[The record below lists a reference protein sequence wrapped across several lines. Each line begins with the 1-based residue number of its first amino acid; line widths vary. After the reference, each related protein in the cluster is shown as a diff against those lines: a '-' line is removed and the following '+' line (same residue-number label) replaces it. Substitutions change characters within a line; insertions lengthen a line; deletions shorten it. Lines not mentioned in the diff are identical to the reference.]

1 MSPHV
6 DPMQGP
12 ERHAGSQ
19 GRLTSDASRRTMRG
33 MNASPSPVPALDRV
47 DSQLEASL
55 ERLFAL
61 LRIPSISTQPEH
73 APDCHR
79 AAEWL
84 RDDLASLGFDASVRQ
99 TPGLPIVVAHDRS
112 VTTGPH
118 VLFYGH
124 YDVQPV
130 DPVALWT
137 SGPFEPALVEGP
149 DGERCITARGAS
161 DDKGQVM
168 TFLEALR
175 AIRAADDRYP
185 LRISVLLEG
194 EEESGGPSLRP
205 FLEAH
210 AAELAADVALV
221 CDTDMLEDGVPAITT
236 MLRGLVGE
244 EITITCA
251 DRDLHSGLYGNAAR
265 NPLHLLVE
273 ILASLRD
280 GDGRVTLPGFYDN
293 VTDLPDS
300 VRADWARIGGPDA
313 ALLAPV
319 GLSIPAGE
327 TGYTA
332 LEQTWAR
339 PTCEINGITGGYG
352 GEGFK
357 TVLPGK
363 ASAKVSFR
371 MVAGQ
376 DPEAVRAAFRA
387 HVNAR
392 IPADCSV
399 AFQSHGG
406 SRASALPIDGP
417 FLKAA
422 LAALTEEWGKSAA
435 IVGSGG
441 SIPVVRDLQE
451 ALGMDSLL
459 IGFAKADN
467 RIHSPNEKYDLSS
480 FHRGT
485 RSWVRVL
492 YRLAGVEP
500 AQA

>member
-1 MSPHV
+1 
-6 DPMQGP
+6 
-12 ERHAGSQ
+12 
-19 GRLTSDASRRTMRG
+19 
-33 MNASPSPVPALDRV
+33 MNAIPPRPSGAAAALDHV

-61 LRIPSISTQPEH
+61 LRIPSISTQPRH
-73 APDCHR
+73 APDCAR

-84 RDDLASLGFDASVRQ
+84 CRDLASLGLEASVRE
-99 TPGLPIVVAHDRS
+99 TAGLPIVVAHDRAA
-112 VTTGPH
+112 TAGPH

-137 SGPFEPALVEGP
+137 SGPFEPAMVDGP
-149 DGERCITARGAS
+149 DGERWITARGAS

-175 AIRAADDRYP
+175 AIRSADGTYP
-185 LRISVLLEG
+185 VRISVLLEG

-205 FLEAH
+205 FLDAH
-210 AAELAADVALV
+210 KDELKADVALV
-221 CDTDMLEDGVPAITT
+221 CDTDMLEDGVPAVTT

-244 EITITCA
+244 EITVTCA

-273 ILASLRD
+273 ILARLRD
-280 GDGRVTLPGFYDN
+280 ADGRVTLPGFYDG
-293 VTDLPDS
+293 VEELPAS
-300 VRADWARIGGPDA
+300 VKQDWARVGGGDE
-313 ALLAPV
+313 ALLAPI

-327 TGYTA
+327 KGYTA

-376 DPEAVRAAFRA
+376 DPQKVQDAFRA
-387 HVNAR
+387 HVRAH
-392 IPADCSV
+392 IPSDCSV
-399 AFQSHGG
+399 TFHSHGC
-406 SRASALPIDGP
+406 SSASALPIDGP
-417 FLKAA
+417 YLKAA
-422 LAALTEEWGKSAA
+422 LAALSEEWGKTAA
-435 IVGSGG
+435 VVGSGG

-451 ALGMDSLL
+451 SLGMDSLL
-459 IGFAKADN
+459 IGFAKNDN
-467 RIHSPNEKYDLSS
+467 RIHSPNEKYDLTS

-492 YRLAGVEP
+492 YGLAEAGHP
-500 AQA
+500 G

>member
-1 MSPHV
+1 
-6 DPMQGP
+6 
-12 ERHAGSQ
+12 
-19 GRLTSDASRRTMRG
+19 
-33 MNASPSPVPALDRV
+33 MNAIPPRPSGAAAALDHV

-61 LRIPSISTQPEH
+61 LRIPSISTQPRH
-73 APDCHR
+73 APDCAR

-84 RDDLASLGFDASVRQ
+84 CSDLASLGLEASVRE
-99 TPGLPIVVAHDRS
+99 TAGLPIVVAHDRAA
-112 VTTGPH
+112 TAGPH

-137 SGPFEPALVEGP
+137 SGPFEPAMVDGP
-149 DGERCITARGAS
+149 DGERWITARGAS

-175 AIRAADDRYP
+175 AIRSADGAYP
-185 LRISVLLEG
+185 VRISVLLEG

-205 FLEAH
+205 FLDAH
-210 AAELAADVALV
+210 KDELKADVALV
-221 CDTDMLEDGVPAITT
+221 CDTDMLEDGVPAVTT

-244 EITITCA
+244 EITVTCA

-273 ILASLRD
+273 ILARLRD
-280 GDGRVTLPGFYDN
+280 ADGRVTLPGFYDG
-293 VTDLPDS
+293 VEELPAS
-300 VRADWARIGGPDA
+300 VKQDWARVGGGDE
-313 ALLAPV
+313 ALLAPI

-327 TGYTA
+327 KGYTA

-376 DPEAVRAAFRA
+376 DPQKVQDAFRA
-387 HVNAR
+387 HVRAY
-392 IPADCSV
+392 IPSDCSV
-399 AFQSHGG
+399 TFHSHGC
-406 SRASALPIDGP
+406 SSASALPIDGP
-417 FLKAA
+417 YLKAA
-422 LAALTEEWGKSAA
+422 LAALSEEWGKPAA
-435 IVGSGG
+435 VVGSGG

-451 ALGMDSLL
+451 SLGMDSLL
-459 IGFAKADN
+459 IGFAKNDN
-467 RIHSPNEKYDLSS
+467 RIHSPNEKYDLTS

-492 YRLAGVEP
+492 YGLAEAGHP
-500 AQA
+500 G

>member
-1 MSPHV
+1 ML
-6 DPMQGP
+6 
-12 ERHAGSQ
+12 A
-19 GRLTSDASRRTMRG
+19 
-33 MNASPSPVPALDRV
+33 MNAIQPPANPADAALSLVDR
-47 DSQLEASL
+47 QLESSL

-61 LRIPSISTQPEH
+61 LRIPSVSTQPEH
-73 APDCHR
+73 AADCRR
-79 AAEWL
+79 AAEFL
-84 RDDLASLGFDASVRQ
+84 CADLASLGLEASVRE
-99 TPGLPIVVAHDRS
+99 TSGLPIVVAHDRS
-112 VTTGPH
+112 ATEGPH

-130 DPVALWT
+130 DPLALWN
-137 SGPFEPALVEGP
+137 SGPFEPVLVDGP
-149 DGERCITARGAS
+149 ATDAGTERCITARGAS

-175 AIRAADDRYP
+175 AIRAADGRYP
-185 LRISVLLEG
+185 VRVSVLLEG

-205 FLEAH
+205 FLDANRD
-210 AAELAADVALV
+210 ELRADIALV
-221 CDTDMLEDGVPAITT
+221 CDTDMLENGVPAITT

-244 EITITCA
+244 EIVVTCA

-265 NPLHLLVE
+265 NPLHLLVD

-280 GDGRVTLPGFYDN
+280 PDGRVTLPGFYDG
-293 VTDLPDS
+293 VEDPPAQ
-300 VRADWARIGGPDA
+300 VRESWARIGGGDD
-313 ALLAPV
+313 ALLGPV
-319 GLSIPAGE
+319 GLRIPAGE
-327 TGYTA
+327 QGYSA

-357 TVLPGK
+357 TVLPGQ

-376 DPEAVRAAFRA
+376 DPDAVRAAFRA
-387 HVNAR
+387 HVRAR
-392 IPADCSV
+392 IPEDCSV
-399 AFQSHGG
+399 AFHAHGG

-417 FLKAA
+417 HLKAA
-422 LAALTEEWGKSAA
+422 LVALTEEWGKPAA

-441 SIPVVRDLQE
+441 SIPVVKDLQE

-467 RIHSPNEKYDLSS
+467 RIHSPNEKYDLTS
-480 FHRGT
+480 FHKGT

-492 YRLAGVEP
+492 YALARTGATP
-500 AQA
+500 G

>member
-1 MSPHV
+1 
-6 DPMQGP
+6 
-12 ERHAGSQ
+12 
-19 GRLTSDASRRTMRG
+19 
-33 MNASPSPVPALDRV
+33 MNAIPPRPSGAAAALDHV

-61 LRIPSISTQPEH
+61 LRIPSISTQPRH
-73 APDCHR
+73 APDCAR

-84 RDDLASLGFDASVRQ
+84 CRDLASLGLEASVRE
-99 TPGLPIVVAHDRS
+99 TAGLPIVVAHDRAA
-112 VTTGPH
+112 TAGPH

-137 SGPFEPALVEGP
+137 SGPFEPAMVDGP
-149 DGERCITARGAS
+149 DGERWITARGAS

-175 AIRAADDRYP
+175 AIRSADGAYP
-185 LRISVLLEG
+185 VRISVLLEG

-205 FLEAH
+205 FLDAH
-210 AAELAADVALV
+210 KDELKADVALV
-221 CDTDMLEDGVPAITT
+221 CDTDMLENGVPAVTT

-244 EITITCA
+244 EIAVTCA

-273 ILASLRD
+273 ILARLRD
-280 GDGRVTLPGFYDN
+280 ADGRVTLPGFYDG
-293 VTDLPDS
+293 VEELPAS
-300 VRADWARIGGPDA
+300 VKQDWARVGGGDE
-313 ALLAPV
+313 ALLAPI

-327 TGYTA
+327 KGYTA

-376 DPEAVRAAFRA
+376 DPQKVQDAFRA
-387 HVNAR
+387 HVRAH
-392 IPADCSV
+392 IPSDCGV
-399 AFQSHGG
+399 TFHSHGC
-406 SRASALPIDGP
+406 SSASALPIDGP
-417 FLKAA
+417 YLKAA
-422 LAALTEEWGKSAA
+422 LAALSEEWGKPAA
-435 IVGSGG
+435 VVGSGG

-451 ALGMDSLL
+451 SLGMDSLL
-459 IGFAKADN
+459 IGFAKNDN
-467 RIHSPNEKYDLSS
+467 RIHSPNEKYDLTS

-492 YRLAGVEP
+492 YGLAEAGRP
-500 AQA
+500 G

>member
-1 MSPHV
+1 MTDKAP
-6 DPMQGP
+6 D
-12 ERHAGSQ
+12 
-19 GRLTSDASRRTMRG
+19 T
-33 MNASPSPVPALDRV
+33 ALAHV

-61 LRIPSISTQPEH
+61 LRIPSVSTQPEH
-73 APDCHR
+73 ADDCRR
-79 AAEWL
+79 AAAFL
-84 RDDLASLGFDASVRQ
+84 CDDLVALGLDASVRE
-99 TPGLPIVVAHDRS
+99 TPGLPIVVAHDRQA
-112 VTTGPH
+112 TEGPH

-130 DPVALWT
+130 DPVALWR
-137 SGPFEPALVEGP
+137 SGPFDPVLTDGP

-175 AIRAADDRYP
+175 AIRAADGRYP
-185 LRISVLLEG
+185 LRVSVLLEG

-205 FLEAH
+205 FLDAH
-210 AAELAADVALV
+210 AEELRADIALV
-221 CDTDMLEDGVPAITT
+221 CDTDMLDGGVPAITT

-244 EITITCA
+244 EIVITCA

-280 GDGRVTLPGFYDN
+280 ASGRVTLPGFYDG
-293 VTDLPDS
+293 VEDPPAS
-300 VRADWARIGGPDA
+300 VRESWARIGGGDD
-313 ALLAPV
+313 ALLGPV
-319 GLSIPAGE
+319 GLRIPAGE
-327 TGYTA
+327 QGYSA
-332 LEQTWAR
+332 LEQSWAR

-352 GEGFK
+352 GPGFK

-376 DPEAVRAAFRA
+376 DPEQVRAAFRA
-387 HVNAR
+387 HVQDR

-399 AFQSHGG
+399 AFHPHGG
-406 SRASALPIDGP
+406 SRASALPIDGAP
-417 FLKAA
+417 LKAA
-422 LAALTEEWGKSAA
+422 LAALSAEWGKPAA
-435 IVGSGG
+435 IIGSGG
-441 SIPVVRDLQE
+441 SIPVVKDLQE

-467 RIHSPNEKYDLSS
+467 RIHSPNEKYDLTS
-480 FHRGT
+480 FHKGT
-485 RSWVRVL
+485 RSWVRIL
-492 YRLAGVEP
+492 YALA
-500 AQA
+500 AA

>member
-1 MSPHV
+1 MNAIPPAAPPGSVPLAALDHV
-6 DPMQGP
+6 DSG
-12 ERHAGSQ
+12 
-19 GRLTSDASRRTMRG
+19 
-33 MNASPSPVPALDRV
+33 LD
-47 DSQLEASL
+47 ASL

-61 LRIPSISTQPEH
+61 LRIPSISTQAAH
-73 APDCHR
+73 APDCRR

-84 RDDLASLGFDASVRQ
+84 CRDLLSLGFEASVRD
-99 TPGLPIVVAHDRS
+99 TPGLPIVVAHDPAFADPAS
-112 VTTGPH
+112 GTGPH

-137 SGPFEPALVEGP
+137 SAPFEPVLAENAG
-149 DGERCITARGAS
+149 GRCITARGAS

-175 AIRAADDRYP
+175 AIRGADGRYP
-185 LRISVLLEG
+185 LRISILLEG

-210 AAELAADVALV
+210 AAELKADIALI
-221 CDTDMLEDGVPAITT
+221 CDTDMLDGGVPAITT

-273 ILASLRD
+273 ILAALRD
-280 GDGRVTLPGFYDN
+280 ADGRVTLPGFYDG
-293 VTDLPDS
+293 VTELPDS
-300 VRADWARIGGPDA
+300 VREDWRRIVGPDS
-313 ALLAPV
+313 ALLGPV
-319 GLSIPAGE
+319 GLQVPAGE
-327 TGYTA
+327 RGYSA

-352 GEGFK
+352 GDGFK
-357 TVLPGK
+357 TVLPGQ

-371 MVAGQ
+371 TVAGQ
-376 DPEAVRAAFRA
+376 DPEAIRDAFRA
-387 HVNAR
+387 HVQAR

-399 AFQSHGG
+399 AFRSHGA
-406 SRASALPIDGP
+406 SRASAVPIDGP
-417 FLKAA
+417 YLKAA
-422 LAALTEEWGKSAA
+422 LLALGEEWGRPAA
-435 IVGSGG
+435 VVGSGG

-467 RIHSPNEKYDLSS
+467 RIHSPNEKYDLES

-492 YRLAGVEP
+492 YRLAE
-500 AQA
+500 A

>member
-1 MSPHV
+1 
-6 DPMQGP
+6 
-12 ERHAGSQ
+12 
-19 GRLTSDASRRTMRG
+19 
-33 MNASPSPVPALDRV
+33 MNAIPPRPSGAAAALDHV

-61 LRIPSISTQPEH
+61 LRIPSISTQPRH
-73 APDCHR
+73 APDCAR

-84 RDDLASLGFDASVRQ
+84 CRDLASLGLEASVRE
-99 TPGLPIVVAHDRS
+99 TAGLPIVVAHDRAA
-112 VTTGPH
+112 TAGPH

-137 SGPFEPALVEGP
+137 SGPFEPAMVDGP
-149 DGERCITARGAS
+149 DGERWITARGAS

-175 AIRAADDRYP
+175 AIRSADGAYP
-185 LRISVLLEG
+185 VRISVLLEG

-205 FLEAH
+205 FLDAH
-210 AAELAADVALV
+210 KDELKADVALV
-221 CDTDMLEDGVPAITT
+221 CDTDMLEDGVPAVTT

-244 EITITCA
+244 EITVTCA

-273 ILASLRD
+273 ILARLRD
-280 GDGRVTLPGFYDN
+280 ADGRVTLPGFYDG
-293 VTDLPDS
+293 VEELPAS
-300 VRADWARIGGPDA
+300 VKQDWARVGGGDE
-313 ALLAPV
+313 ALLAPI

-327 TGYTA
+327 KGYTA

-376 DPEAVRAAFRA
+376 DPQKVQDAFRA
-387 HVNAR
+387 HVRAF
-392 IPADCSV
+392 IPSDCSV
-399 AFQSHGG
+399 TFHSHGC
-406 SRASALPIDGP
+406 SSASALPIDGP
-417 FLKAA
+417 YLKAA
-422 LAALTEEWGKSAA
+422 LAALSEEWGKPAA
-435 IVGSGG
+435 VVGSGG

-451 ALGMDSLL
+451 SLGMDSLL
-459 IGFAKADN
+459 IGFAKNDN
-467 RIHSPNEKYDLSS
+467 RIHSPNEKYDLTS

-492 YRLAGVEP
+492 YGLAEAGHP
-500 AQA
+500 G

>member
-1 MSPHV
+1 
-6 DPMQGP
+6 
-12 ERHAGSQ
+12 
-19 GRLTSDASRRTMRG
+19 
-33 MNASPSPVPALDRV
+33 MNAIPPRPAGPDAALDQV

-73 APDCHR
+73 APDCR
-79 AAEWL
+79 LAAQWL
-84 RDDLASLGFDASVRQ
+84 CRDLASLGFEASVRE

-137 SGPFEPALVEGP
+137 SGPFEPVLVDGA

-175 AIRAADDRYP
+175 AIRAADGSYP
-185 LRISVLLEG
+185 VRISILLEG

-205 FLEAH
+205 FLDAH
-210 AAELAADVALV
+210 ADELKADVALV
-221 CDTDMLEDGVPAITT
+221 CDTDMLDGGVPAITT

-244 EITITCA
+244 EITVTCA

-280 GDGRVTLPGFYDN
+280 TDGRVTLPGFYDG
-293 VTDLPDS
+293 VQELPAS
-300 VRADWARIGGPDA
+300 VKADWARIGGGDD
-313 ALLAPV
+313 ALLAPI

-376 DPEAVRAAFRA
+376 DPQKVQDAFRA
-387 HVNAR
+387 HVRAAV
-392 IPADCSV
+392 PSDCSV
-399 AFQSHGG
+399 EFHSHGC
-406 SRASALPIDGP
+406 SQASALPIDGP
-417 FLKAA
+417 YLKAA
-422 LAALTEEWGKSAA
+422 LAALTAEWGKPAA
-435 IVGSGG
+435 VVGSGG

-459 IGFAKADN
+459 IGFAKNDN
-467 RIHSPNEKYDLSS
+467 RIHSPNEKYDLTS

-492 YRLAGVEP
+492 YRLAQG
-500 AQA
+500 

>member
-1 MSPHV
+1 MDTISAVP
-6 DPMQGP
+6 
-12 ERHAGSQ
+12 A
-19 GRLTSDASRRTMRG
+19 
-33 MNASPSPVPALDRV
+33 PVPALALAHV
-47 DSQLEASL
+47 DGQLEASL

-61 LRIPSISTQPEH
+61 LRIPSVSTQPEH
-73 APDCHR
+73 APDCRR
-79 AAEWL
+79 AAAWL
-84 RDDLASLGFDASVRQ
+84 RDDLESLGFEASVRE

-112 VTTGPH
+112 VSSGPH

-130 DPVALWT
+130 DPIGLWT
-137 SGPFEPALVEGP
+137 SGPFEPRLVDAPGTAEGGGTA
-149 DGERCITARGAS
+149 GERWITARGAS

-175 AIRAADDRYP
+175 AIRAADGRYP
-185 LRISVLLEG
+185 LRVSVLLEG

-205 FLEAH
+205 FLDAH
-210 AAELAADVALV
+210 AAELRADVALI
-221 CDTDMLEDGVPAITT
+221 CDTDMLDGGKPAITT

-251 DRDLHSGLYGNAAR
+251 DRDLHSGIYGNAAR

-273 ILASLRD
+273 ILAGLRD
-280 GDGRVTLPGFYDN
+280 AEGRVTLPGFYDN
-293 VTDLPDS
+293 VVPPPDS
-300 VRADWARIGGPDA
+300 VRQDWATIGGDDA
-313 ALLAPV
+313 ALLGPI
-319 GLSIPAGE
+319 GLAQAAGE
-327 TGYTA
+327 VGYTA

-376 DPEAVRAAFRA
+376 DPEAVRDAFRA
-387 HVNAR
+387 HVWAH

-399 AFQSHGG
+399 AFQAHGC

-417 FLKAA
+417 YLKAA
-422 LAALTEEWGKSAA
+422 LGALGEEWGQPAA
-435 IVGSGG
+435 VVGSGG

-459 IGFAKADN
+459 IGFAHYDN

-480 FHRGT
+480 FHHGT

-492 YRLAGVEP
+492 YALAAV
-500 AQA
+500 

>member
-1 MSPHV
+1 MNAIPPAAPPGPAPSAALDHV
-6 DPMQGP
+6 DSG
-12 ERHAGSQ
+12 
-19 GRLTSDASRRTMRG
+19 
-33 MNASPSPVPALDRV
+33 LD
-47 DSQLEASL
+47 ASL

-61 LRIPSISTQPEH
+61 LRIPSISTQAAH
-73 APDCHR
+73 APDCRR

-84 RDDLASLGFDASVRQ
+84 CRDLQSLGFEASVRD
-99 TPGLPIVVAHDRS
+99 TPGLPIVVAHDPAFADS
-112 VTTGPH
+112 ASGTGPH

-137 SGPFEPALVEGP
+137 SAPFEPVLAEGA
-149 DGERCITARGAS
+149 GGRSITARGAS

-175 AIRAADDRYP
+175 AIRAADGRYP
-185 LRISVLLEG
+185 VRISILLEG

-210 AAELAADVALV
+210 AAELKADIALI
-221 CDTDMLEDGVPAITT
+221 CDTDMLEGGVPAVTT

-273 ILASLRD
+273 ILAALRD
-280 GDGRVTLPGFYDN
+280 TDGRVTLPGFYDG
-293 VTDLPDS
+293 VAELPEAVREDWRRIVGPDS
-300 VRADWARIGGPDA
+300 
-313 ALLAPV
+313 ALLGPV
-319 GLSIPAGE
+319 GLSTPAGE
-327 TGYTA
+327 NGYSA

-352 GEGFK
+352 GDGFK
-357 TVLPGK
+357 TVLPGQ

-371 MVAGQ
+371 TVGGQ
-376 DPEAVRAAFRA
+376 DPEAIRSAFRA
-387 HVNAR
+387 HVQAR

-399 AFQSHGG
+399 AFHSHGG
-406 SRASALPIDGP
+406 SRASTVPIDGP
-417 FLKAA
+417 YLKAA
-422 LAALTEEWGKSAA
+422 LAALGEEWGRPAA
-435 IVGSGG
+435 VVGSGG

-467 RIHSPNEKYDLSS
+467 RIHSPNEKYDLES

-492 YRLAGVEP
+492 YRLAE
-500 AQA
+500 A

>member
-1 MSPHV
+1 
-6 DPMQGP
+6 
-12 ERHAGSQ
+12 
-19 GRLTSDASRRTMRG
+19 
-33 MNASPSPVPALDRV
+33 MNAIPPVSPAPAPGSVPASALDHV

-61 LRIPSISTQPEH
+61 LRIPSVSTQPEH
-73 APDCHR
+73 APDCRH

-84 RDDLASLGFDASVRQ
+84 CRDLLSMGFEASVRD
-99 TPGLPIVVAHDRS
+99 TPGLPIVVAHDPGPS
-112 VTTGPH
+112 SAGTAGPH

-137 SGPFEPALVEGP
+137 SPPFEPVLAGNA
-149 DGERCITARGAS
+149 GARCITARGAS

-175 AIRAADDRYP
+175 AIRAADGRYP
-185 LRISVLLEG
+185 MRITILLEG

-210 AAELAADVALV
+210 AAELKADIALI
-221 CDTDMLEDGVPAITT
+221 CDTDMLEDGVPAVTT

-273 ILASLRD
+273 ILAALRD
-280 GDGRVTLPGFYDN
+280 KDGRVTLPGFYDG
-293 VTDLPDS
+293 VTDLPEA
-300 VRADWARIGGPDA
+300 VREDWRRLVGSDA
-313 ALLAPV
+313 ALLGPV
-319 GLSIPAGE
+319 GLQVPAGE
-327 TGYTA
+327 TGYSA

-352 GEGFK
+352 GNGFK
-357 TVLPGK
+357 TVLPGQ

-371 MVAGQ
+371 TVGGQ
-376 DPEAVRAAFRA
+376 DPEAIRDAFRA
-387 HVNAR
+387 HVQAR

-399 AFQSHGG
+399 SFHSHGA
-406 SRASALPIDGP
+406 SRASAVPIDGP
-417 FLKAA
+417 YLKAA
-422 LAALTEEWGKSAA
+422 LQALGEEWGRPASV
-435 IVGSGG
+435 IGSGG

-467 RIHSPNEKYDLSS
+467 RIHSPNEKYDLES

-492 YRLAGVEP
+492 YRLAEI
-500 AQA
+500 

>member
-1 MSPHV
+1 M
-6 DPMQGP
+6 
-12 ERHAGSQ
+12 
-19 GRLTSDASRRTMRG
+19 LTA
-33 MNASPSPVPALDRV
+33 APALAHV

-61 LRIPSISTQPEH
+61 LRIPSISTQPDH
-73 APDCHR
+73 APDCRR

-84 RDDLASLGFDASVRQ
+84 RSDLASLGFEATVRE

-112 VTTGPH
+112 TTSGPH

-130 DPVALWT
+130 DPLELWR
-137 SGPFEPALVEGP
+137 SPPFEPQLVEAPTAGGTA
-149 DGERCITARGAS
+149 GERWITARGAS

-175 AIRAADDRYP
+175 AIRAADGRYP

-205 FLEAH
+205 FLDAH
-210 AAELAADVALV
+210 AAELKADVALI
-221 CDTDMLEDGVPAITT
+221 CDTDMLDGGFPAITT

-244 EITITCA
+244 EITVTCA

-280 GDGRVTLPGFYDN
+280 AEGRVTLPGFYDS
-293 VTDLPDS
+293 VVPPPDA
-300 VRADWARIGGPDA
+300 VRQDWSRIGGSDA
-313 ALLAPV
+313 GLLGPI
-319 GLSIPAGE
+319 GLAQAAGE
-327 TGYTA
+327 AGYTA

-339 PTCEINGITGGYG
+339 PSCEINGITGGYG

-357 TVLPGK
+357 TVLPGR
-363 ASAKVSFR
+363 ASAKLSFR
-371 MVAGQ
+371 LVAGQ
-376 DPEAVRAAFRA
+376 DPDSVRDAFRA
-387 HVNAR
+387 HVRAH

-417 FLKAA
+417 YLKAA
-422 LAALTEEWGKSAA
+422 LAALGEEWGHPAA
-435 IVGSGG
+435 VVGSGG

-459 IGFAKADN
+459 IGFARNDN

-480 FHRGT
+480 FHHGT

-492 YRLAGVEP
+492 YRLAGVT
-500 AQA
+500 AAK

>member
-1 MSPHV
+1 MDTISAAPTPASALALV
-6 DPMQGP
+6 DG
-12 ERHAGSQ
+12 
-19 GRLTSDASRRTMRG
+19 
-33 MNASPSPVPALDRV
+33 
-47 DSQLEASL
+47 QLEASL

-61 LRIPSISTQPEH
+61 LRIPSVSTQPEH
-73 APDCHR
+73 APDCRR

-84 RDDLASLGFDASVRQ
+84 CRDLASLGFEAGVRD

-112 VTTGPH
+112 ATAGPH

-130 DPVALWT
+130 DPIELWT
-137 SGPFEPALVEGP
+137 SGPFEPALVDAPAGLGHTAG
-149 DGERCITARGAS
+149 DRWITARGAS

-175 AIRAADDRYP
+175 AIRAADGRYP
-185 LRISVLLEG
+185 LQISVLLEG

-210 AAELAADVALV
+210 AGELRADVALI
-221 CDTDMLEDGVPAITT
+221 CDTDMLEGGVPAITS

-273 ILASLRD
+273 ILATLRD
-280 GDGRVTLPGFYDN
+280 ADGRVMLPGFYDN
-293 VTDLPDS
+293 VVLPPES
-300 VRADWARIGGPDA
+300 VRRDWARIGGDDA
-313 ALLAPV
+313 ALLGPI
-319 GLSIPAGE
+319 GLAQAAGE
-327 TGYTA
+327 VGYTA

-352 GEGFK
+352 GAGFK

-376 DPEAVRAAFRA
+376 DPETVRDAFRA
-387 HVNAR
+387 HVRAR
-392 IPADCSV
+392 IPSDCSV
-399 AFQSHGG
+399 AFQSHGC

-417 FLKAA
+417 YLQAA
-422 LAALTEEWGKSAA
+422 LAALGEEWGRPAA
-435 IVGSGG
+435 VVGSGG

-459 IGFAKADN
+459 IGFARNDN

-480 FHRGT
+480 FHHGA

-492 YRLAGVEP
+492 YRLAAVPPGTP
-500 AQA
+500 GIIA

>member
-1 MSPHV
+1 
-6 DPMQGP
+6 
-12 ERHAGSQ
+12 
-19 GRLTSDASRRTMRG
+19 
-33 MNASPSPVPALDRV
+33 MNASLPPITGAGTGPASALHHV

-61 LRIPSISTQPEH
+61 LRIPSISTQLEH
-73 APDCHR
+73 APDCRR

-84 RDDLASLGFDASVRQ
+84 RDDLQSLGFQASVRD

-112 VTTGPH
+112 ASAAVEGAPH

-130 DPVALWT
+130 DPLDLWT
-137 SGPFEPALVEGP
+137 NPPFEPVLIDAPAVDGVTP
-149 DGERCITARGAS
+149 DRWITARGAS

-175 AIRAADDRYP
+175 AIRAADGSYP
-185 LRISVLLEG
+185 LRISILLEG

-210 AAELAADVALV
+210 ADELRADYALI
-221 CDTDMLEDGVPAITT
+221 CDTDMLGDHTPAITT

-244 EITITCA
+244 EIIITCA

-280 GDGRVTLPGFYDN
+280 AEGRVTLPGFYDD
-293 VTDLPDS
+293 VAPLPPS
-300 VRADWARIGGPDA
+300 VKASWERIGFSDAELLGPI
-313 ALLAPV
+313 

-327 TGYTA
+327 AGDSA

-371 MVAGQ
+371 MVSGQ
-376 DPEAVRAAFRA
+376 NPEAVRDAFRA
-387 HVNAR
+387 HVRSR

-399 AFQSHGG
+399 AFRSHGC
-406 SRASALPIDGP
+406 SRASSLPIDSAS
-417 FLKAA
+417 LRAA
-422 LAALTEEWGKSAA
+422 LGALGEEWGTEAA
-435 IVGSGG
+435 VVGSGG

-459 IGFAKADN
+459 IGFARNDN

-492 YRLAGVEP
+492 YALAAGAPEGTPTSV
-500 AQA
+500 

>member
-1 MSPHV
+1 
-6 DPMQGP
+6 
-12 ERHAGSQ
+12 
-19 GRLTSDASRRTMRG
+19 
-33 MNASPSPVPALDRV
+33 MNAPFPLVPGFDSGPALDHV
-47 DSQLEASL
+47 DSQIDASL

-61 LRIPSISTQPEH
+61 LRIPSISTQPDH
-73 APDCHR
+73 APDCRR

-84 RDDLASLGFDASVRQ
+84 CDDLASLGFEASVRD

-112 VTTGPH
+112 PGAAALNAPH

-130 DPVALWT
+130 DPLELWT
-137 SGPFEPALVEGP
+137 RDPFDPILVDAPAR
-149 DGERCITARGAS
+149 DGQAADRWITARGAS

-175 AIRAADDRYP
+175 AIRAADGSYP
-185 LRISVLLEG
+185 VRISVLLEG
-194 EEESGGPSLRP
+194 EEESGGANLRP

-210 AAELAADVALV
+210 ADELKADFALI
-221 CDTDMLEDGVPAITT
+221 CDTDMLGDDVPAITT
-236 MLRGLVGE
+236 MLRGMVGE

-273 ILASLRD
+273 ILSSLRD
-280 GDGRVTLPGFYDN
+280 AEGRVTLPGFYDG
-293 VTDLPDS
+293 VSLLPAAVKASWD
-300 VRADWARIGGPDA
+300 RIGFSDA
-313 ALLAPV
+313 ELLGPV

-327 TGYTA
+327 PGFSA

-339 PTCEINGITGGYG
+339 PTYEINGITGGYG

-376 DPEAVRAAFRA
+376 DPETIRAAFRA
-387 HVNAR
+387 HVQSH

-399 AFQSHGG
+399 AFRSHGG
-406 SRASALPIDGP
+406 STASSLPIEGP
-417 FLKAA
+417 SLRAA
-422 LAALTEEWGKSAA
+422 LAALTEEWGTEAA
-435 IVGSGG
+435 VVGSGG

-459 IGFAKADN
+459 IGFARADN

-492 YRLAGVEP
+492 YALA
-500 AQA
+500 AI